1 MSFNF
6 YENSEEY
13 SNTIS
18 EILITLG
25 VFPKY
30 AGFNYLK
37 SGILYA
43 IYYPEAVN
51 NLSKEF
57 YPKVASICNTSVGK
71 LQSAIRNV
79 LEVIYD
85 RGYVKKINGIFGF
98 KVVGDNDKLTS
109 SEFIGLLSNEY
120 LIRRFISRKQN

>member
-1 MSFNF
+1 MSKIII
-6 YENSEEY
+6 ENQKY
-13 SNTIS
+13 NTKIS

-30 AGFNYLK
+30 AGYNYLK
-37 SGILYA
+37 QGILYA
-43 IYYPEAVN
+43 IDNPESIN
-51 NLSKEF
+51 NLSKDF
-57 YPKVASICNTSVGK
+57 YPNVAKICNTSVGR

-98 KVVGDNDKLTS
+98 KVVGENDKLTS
-109 SEFIGLLSNEY
+109 SEFIALLSNEV
-120 LIRRFISRKQN
+120 LISRISSK